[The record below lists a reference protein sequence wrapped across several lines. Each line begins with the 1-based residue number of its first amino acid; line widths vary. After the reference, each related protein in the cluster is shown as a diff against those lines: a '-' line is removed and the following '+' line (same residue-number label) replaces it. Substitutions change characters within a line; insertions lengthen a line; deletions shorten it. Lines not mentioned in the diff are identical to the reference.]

1 MLPEVRRTFVH
12 DVDAAEVHSARMWRS
27 AMRATQ
33 TAWNSL
39 SHLEEATLHP
49 GLYKRLRACSRGLCS
64 YCSDGGGS
72 VGPVPWLSHCRLESR
87 VCQIT
92 MLQC

>member
-49 GLYKRLRACSRGLCS
+49 ALFKRLRALVVVCLSD
-64 YCSDGGGS
+64 CSDGGGS
-72 VGPVPWLSHCRLESR
+72 VGPVP
-87 VCQIT
+87 
-92 MLQC
+92 

>member
-1 MLPEVRRTFVH
+1 MTLDLHFIGGL
-12 DVDAAEVHSARMWRS
+12 WRS

-49 GLYKRLRACSRGLCS
+49 SVFKRLRTL
-64 YCSDGGGS
+64 
-72 VGPVPWLSHCRLESR
+72 VV
-87 VCQIT
+87 VCFAIAV
-92 MLQC
+92 MEVDL

>member
-1 MLPEVRRTFVH
+1 MSGGWV
-12 DVDAAEVHSARMWRS
+12 WRS

-49 GLYKRLRACSRGLCS
+49 GLYKRLRAVVVVCFS

-72 VGPVPWLSHCRLESR
+72 VGPVPWLGHCRLESR
-87 VCQIT
+87 ECSDNNVKVLKSFW
-92 MLQC
+92 LQCEV